1 MKLKGRQVAAA
12 RELLGLSQTEL
23 ATVVGVARS
32 TISRFEA
39 GEGDLKPS
47 TLAEIQGELERR
59 GIEFSNG
66 TGTGIRLDHAKAE
79 EFARAAG
86 QASKESAR

>member
-86 QASKESAR
+86 QASKKSAR

>member
-79 EFARAAG
+79 EFARTAG

>member
-1 MKLKGRQVAAA
+1 MKVKGRQVAAA
-12 RELLGLSQTEL
+12 RELLGLSQTDL
-23 ATVVGVARS
+23 ATVAGLARS

-47 TLAEIQGELERR
+47 TLAELQAELERR

-66 TGTGIRLDHAKAE
+66 TGTGVRLNHAKAE
-79 EFARAAG
+79 EFARTSG
-86 QASKESAR
+86 QAQKQSDR

>member
-23 ATVVGVARS
+23 ATVVGLARS

-47 TLAEIQGELERR
+47 TLAEIQTELERR

-79 EFARAAG
+79 EFARTSN
-86 QASKESAR
+86 QASK

>member
-86 QASKESAR
+86 QANKESAR

>member
-86 QASKESAR
+86 EDSKESAR